1 LFGISFPPFPLV
13 VPVFLALVPL
23 AIGIARVADRPAD
36 LAAER
41 IGGGGWR
48 SAARIGFWFGIAG
61 YSANLYWIAFALQLY
76 TKLAFLG
83 FAATIACF
91 GVFGGAT
98 AALLF
103 HARRATRW
111 PLAALL
117 PIVWVAWEFAL
128 AHLGDLAFPWLP
140 LGLAT
145 AEALPLAQLAELG
158 GVHLVSVVIAAVSG
172 LLADAWL
179 LRAQVQRTAAR
190 AGIAAA
196 LLAAAAGW
204 GAWRMRTL
212 PIRAVAPIGI
222 VQPNI
227 PQEEKWQEENRD
239 RIVGILGEATRALIA
254 AEDPALVVWPEV
266 ALPGFL
272 AEHREW
278 RDSLRVLAD
287 PADTPI
293 LFGVLDIVWRSRQP
307 RDYEYYN
314 AAMLADTNGIVR
326 PEVYRKG
333 YLVPIVERVPF
344 LNPRW
349 FQSVPYFGGFGRGRD
364 AVVYRLA
371 FGEVSALICYES
383 IFPPLSRSLRRAGA
397 DVLLNITND
406 AWFGRTAAPYQHEA
420 HLALRAI
427 ENRVGVVRSAN
438 TGISEAID
446 PAGRRTG
453 PTDLFVPAIRTYEAT
468 TTDIVTMYTMLG
480 DWPGVGAFLAALAL
494 AARARLTRKRPP
506 PAAAQAVRRA
516 A

>member
-1 LFGISFPPFPLV
+1 V
-13 VPVFLALVPL
+13 A
-23 AIGIARVADRPAD
+23 IARVADRPSEV
-36 LAAER
+36 AAER
-41 IGGGGWR
+41 AGGAGWR

-61 YSANLYWIAFALQLY
+61 YSANLYWIAYALQLY

-91 GVFGGAT
+91 GVLTGTT

-103 HARRATRW
+103 HARRTTRW
-111 PLAALL
+111 PLAVLL

-145 AEALPLAQLAELG
+145 SEALPLAQLAELG
-158 GVHLVSVVIAAVSG
+158 GVHLVSAVVAAVNG
-172 LLADAWL
+172 LLADAWM
-179 LRAQVQRTAAR
+179 LRGARRRAAAR
-190 AGIAAA
+190 VGIAAGVVA
-196 LLAAAAGW
+196 VVAGW
-204 GAWRMRTL
+204 GAWRMATL
-212 PIRAVAPIGI
+212 PIRSVAPIGV
-222 VQPNI
+222 VQPNV
-227 PQEEKWQEENRD
+227 PQEEKWQQDNRD
-239 RIVGILGEATRALIA
+239 RIVGMLSDATRELV
-254 AEDPALVVWPEV
+254 AEQHPALVVWPEV
-266 ALPGFL
+266 ALPGFI

-278 RDSLRVLAD
+278 RDTLRVLSD
-287 PADTPI
+287 PSDTPI
-293 LFGVLDIVWRSRQP
+293 LFGVLDLVWRSRTP
-307 RDYEYYN
+307 GDYEYYN

-364 AVVYRLA
+364 AVVYRLE

-383 IFPPLSRSLRRAGA
+383 IFPPLARSLRRAGA

-427 ENRVGVVRSAN
+427 ENRAGVVRSAN

-453 PTDLFVPAIRTYEAT
+453 ATALFVPAVRSYEAT
-468 TTDIVTMYTMLG
+468 TTDIVTLYTMLG
-480 DWPGVGAFLAALAL
+480 DWPGAGAFLAALAL

-506 PAAAQAVRRA
+506 PAAAKAERLA

>member
-1 LFGISFPPFPLV
+1 V
-13 VPVFLALVPL
+13 
-23 AIGIARVADRPAD
+23 ARIADRPAD
-36 LAAER
+36 LDAER
-41 IGGGGWR
+41 AGGTGWR
-48 SAARIGFWFGIAG
+48 AAARIGFWFGLLG
-61 YSANLYWIAFALQLY
+61 FSANLYWIASALLLY

-91 GVFGGAT
+91 GVLSGTT

-103 HARRATRW
+103 HARRTTRW
-111 PLAALL
+111 PLAVLL
-117 PIVWVAWEFAL
+117 PVVWVAFEFAL

-140 LGLAT
+140 LGLA
-145 AEALPLAQLAELG
+145 ASEALPLAQIAELG
-158 GVHLVSVVIAAVSG
+158 GVHLVSVLIGATSG
-172 LLADAWL
+172 LLADAWM
-179 LRAQVQRTAAR
+179 LRGDRRKAAAR
-190 AGIAAA
+190 LGIAAA
-196 LLAAAAGW
+196 LVAMAAGW
-204 GAWRMRTL
+204 GAWRMDSL
-212 PIRAVAPIGI
+212 PIRTVAPIGI

-227 PQEEKWQEENRD
+227 PQEDKWQRENRD
-239 RIVGILGEATRALIA
+239 RIVGMLSEGTRALVA
-254 AEDPALVVWPEV
+254 AQDPALVVWPEV

-278 RDSLRVLAD
+278 RDTLRVLAD
-287 PADTPI
+287 PSDTPI
-293 LFGVLDIVWRSRQP
+293 LFGVLDLVWRSARP
-307 RDYEYYN
+307 GDYEYYN

-371 FGEVSALICYES
+371 FGEVSVLICYES

-446 PAGRRTG
+446 PAGRRSG
-453 PTDLFVPAIRTYEAT
+453 ATDIFVPATRTYEAA
-468 TTDIVTMYTMLG
+468 TTDVVTLYTMLG
-480 DWPGVGAFLAALAL
+480 DWPGAGAFLAALAL
-494 AARARLTRKRPP
+494 AARARLARKRPP
-506 PAAAQAVRRA
+506 PAAARGLRKA